1 MLRLGAS
8 RKKSGRPAFS
18 CTLAPASSGPA
29 VGGALCP
36 GRPAPCVAFVVWCSV
51 YLLSGAGY
59 TCGAGVLRLC
69 CHTLFFFFFL
79 RFRFVRLNELISCSE
94 GFVGPELAK
103 ASRSKLSCVKNL
115 VREVPVQGISP
126 QNEGDCPFVQ
136 TSLGCLF
143 LGPPD
148 FLSQLEREVIF
159 SNEEPGPRSTS
170 RPARAHL
177 VGLGFGFHSFRVKT
191 AGHVHLPDH
200 PRGHSEHPEWP

>member
-1 MLRLGAS
+1 MHTRTCFLRPCCGWGSLPGTACPL
-8 RKKSGRPAFS
+8 RGFCGVVFCLFAKRGR
-18 CTLAPASSGPA
+18 LH
-29 VGGALCP
+29 
-36 GRPAPCVAFVVWCSV
+36 VWCRSPEA
-51 YLLSGAGY
+51 LLPY
-59 TCGAGVLRLC
+59 T
-69 CHTLFFFFFL
+69 FFFFFL

-115 VREVPVQGISP
+115 VREVPAQGISP
-126 QNEGDCPFVQ
+126 QNEGGCPFVQ